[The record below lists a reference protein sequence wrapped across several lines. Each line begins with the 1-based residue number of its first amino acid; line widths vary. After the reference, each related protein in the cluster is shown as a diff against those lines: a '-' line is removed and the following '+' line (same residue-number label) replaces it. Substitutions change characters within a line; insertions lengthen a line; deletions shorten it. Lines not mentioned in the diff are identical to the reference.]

1 MKDHIY
7 KTLCRSPLMQGVSET
22 LLRDVADTGRLRLLK
37 GRFGRIAQDELEER
51 LFLIISG
58 EMRMVHTAPDGQE
71 CIMGKVGAGD
81 FFCLS
86 AFITGHSCSGEMVS
100 SGTTEICF
108 WPKEKVRTL
117 LSGEVAFQQNLLQHM
132 ACEVEQEREMRT
144 LSRCCKADTKVAA
157 YLLHKIKNSL
167 NCSGC
172 GAVHIDVRPVG
183 MTAQE
188 LGIARETF
196 TRSLQRLINREGI
209 SYQRGIVK
217 VADITLLESVLEED
231 DCACRCNGA

>member
-1 MKDHIY
+1 MNDHIY
-7 KTLCRSPLMQGVSET
+7 TSLCRSPLMQGVSPAI
-22 LLRDVADTGRLRLLK
+22 LREVADNGRLRLLK
-37 GRFGRIAQDELEER
+37 GRFGRVGQDELAER

-58 EMRMVHTAPDGQE
+58 EMRMVHPAPDGQE

-81 FFCLS
+81 FFFLS
-86 AFITGHSCSGEMVS
+86 SFITGHTCGGEMVS

-108 WPKEKVRTL
+108 WPREKVRNL
-117 LSGEVAFQQNLLQHM
+117 LTGEAVFQRNLLQHM

-157 YLLHKIKNSL
+157 YLLHKIRNSL
-167 NCSGC
+167 NNSSCH
-172 GAVHIDVRPVG
+172 AAHIDVRPVG

-196 TRSLQRLINREGI
+196 TRSLQRLIGRGGV
-209 SYQRGIVK
+209 SYQRGIVQ
-217 VADITLLESVLEED
+217 VADIALLESMLDED
-231 DCACRCNGA
+231 DCECRCNGA